1 MDQSMTS
8 QNRRSRRSPV
18 LLTASVEVDGTP
30 MPVKLRNL
38 SEDGALIEGDCLP
51 PEGSITFFER
61 DNLRLKSEVVWVED
75 RLAGVASAPPRKRWE
90 VLRALPQPR
99 RGPRPE
105 SRPRGPPGRPL
116 PADDPLMTQRLLLP
130 PPPLAE

>member
-75 RLAGVASAPPRKRWE
+75 RLAGVAFARPLKRSE
-90 VLRALPQPR
+90 VLRAVPQPR
-99 RGPRPE
+99 QWVRPE
-105 SRPRGPPGRPL
+105 FRRPGLACRPL
-116 PADDPLMTQRLLLP
+116 TVDERLMIQRLLLT